1 MALVLRSFR
10 EVLRFEGVSYTVRAC
25 GRQRE
30 DGVWE
35 GWLEFEPGDGSTVL
49 RTPRETT
56 QPKLTALKYWASGL
70 SAVYL
75 EGAFDRAV
83 DAELPDE
90 LPSYNEPAPPPSSEE
105 VPGPSFEEIQS
116 ELEDLDAEVEDLD
129 ESELEDL
136 DEPVLDPFAVYNV
149 EGEDALRQ
157 QLAVLNH
164 AALQSI
170 VRAFG
175 LVAPGELDLEALDE
189 PSLVDLIVAAVRRRL
204 AA

>member
-1 MALVLRSFR
+1 
-10 EVLRFEGVSYTVRAC
+10 
-25 GRQRE
+25 
-30 DGVWE
+30 
-35 GWLEFEPGDGSTVL
+35 
-49 RTPRETT
+49 
-56 QPKLTALKYWASGL
+56 
-70 SAVYL
+70 
-75 EGAFDRAV
+75 
-83 DAELPDE
+83 

-105 VPGPSFEEIQS
+105 VPGPSFEEIQ
-116 ELEDLDAEVEDLD
+116 
-129 ESELEDL
+129 SELEDL